1 MAKKNNSEI
10 ENENVVQQAEKENK
24 TQEQAQAPEK
34 KEITI
39 KTAKGLVGE
48 PFKAKDGKEYCEVKI
63 PNKDENDKSPWKSFV
78 VRASQIHDD
87 KFGKGKWFKL
97 PAEGTTTVSQS
108 VITGQD
114 EQGKNVYENQ
124 KERVTNSELK
134 DMVEFYKDRD
144 RSQEQ
149 DKAQVPFDEKKAKE
163 EMVADKP
170 ATAKSFKDQI
180 KEAKA
185 EAKKENEKAPEQAKA
200 KAKTKTKGQEI

>member
-1 MAKKNNSEI
+1 MAKKTNEEI
-10 ENENVVQQAEKENK
+10 ENVTENVKAE
-24 TQEQAQAPEK
+24 TPEQAEK

-78 VRASQIHDD
+78 VRAAQVHDD

-114 EQGKNVYENQ
+114 ENGKNVYENT

-134 DMVEFYKDRD
+134 DMVEFYKDKD

-149 DKAQVPFDEKKAKE
+149 TAENKVED
-163 EMVADKP
+163 MVADKP

-185 EAKKENEKAPEQAKA
+185 EAKRENEKAPDKGKTKA
-200 KAKTKTKGQEI
+200 KSKTQGIE